1 MQIDAIV
8 ILVKFISVKLTSNMK
23 RRVFVTTTIISSAV
37 AAILPRIGFAQLK
50 PSNKTHL
57 YYELRTYT
65 LKDADQQSLVEDY
78 LEKAAIPALNRLG
91 IENIGVFTEL
101 TPSRQSTL
109 VVLIPYQSLHE
120 FETINNRLEQ
130 DKLYITEG
138 AAYLNAPATK
148 PAYERIKSS
157 LLKGFKNMPGIELPP
172 KDKRIFELRRYEHAS
187 EAAGTKKR
195 EMFNDVGEIDIFKR
209 LGFKPVF
216 FGETIIGEARPNLIY
231 MVTFDD
237 MAAHDQHWKS
247 FIADPEWKKI
257 SVIPE
262 YADSKLVSKITATF
276 LQPTEYSQI

>member
-1 MQIDAIV
+1 M
-8 ILVKFISVKLTSNMK
+8 FVKLTSNMK
-23 RRVFVTTTIISSAV
+23 RRFFVKTTILSSA
-37 AAILPRIGFAQLK
+37 ASALLPRIGFAQLK
-50 PSNKTHL
+50 PRNKTLL

-65 LKDADQQSLVEDY
+65 LKDANQQSLVEDY
-78 LEKAAIPALNRLG
+78 FEKAAIPALNKLG
-91 IENIGVFTEL
+91 IKNVGVFTEL
-101 TPSRQSTL
+101 KPSGQSIL
-109 VVLIPYQSLHE
+109 VALIPYQSLQE

-138 AAYLNAPATK
+138 AAYLNAPATE
-148 PAYERIKSS
+148 PAYERINSS
-157 LLKGFKNMPGIELPP
+157 LLKAFKNMPGLELPP
-172 KDKRIFELRRYEHAS
+172 KNKRIFELRRYEHAN

-195 EMFNDVGEIDIFKR
+195 EMFNDAGEINIFKR

-247 FIADPEWKKI
+247 FGTDPEWMKI

-262 YADSKLVSKITATF
+262 YANSKLISNITSTF

>member
-1 MQIDAIV
+1 
-8 ILVKFISVKLTSNMK
+8 MK
-23 RRVFVTTTIISSAV
+23 RRVFVKTTIISGAA

-50 PSNKTHL
+50 PSNMTQF

-65 LKDADQQSLVEDY
+65 LKDANQQRLVEDY

-91 IENIGVFTEL
+91 IKNVGVFTEL
-101 TPSRQSTL
+101 KPSGQSI
-109 VVLIPYQSLHE
+109 VVALIPYQSLQE
-120 FETINNRLEQ
+120 FETINNKLEQ
-130 DKLYITEG
+130 DKGYITAS
-138 AAYLNAPATK
+138 AAYLNAPATA
-148 PAYERIKSS
+148 PAYERIESS
-157 LLKGFKNMPGIELPP
+157 LLKAFKNMPGLALPP

-195 EMFNDVGEIDIFKR
+195 EMFNDAGEIDIFKR

-216 FGETIIGEARPNLIY
+216 FGETVIGEARPNLIY

-237 MAAHDQHWKS
+237 MAAHDQHWKT

>member
-1 MQIDAIV
+1 
-8 ILVKFISVKLTSNMK
+8 MK
-23 RRVFVTTTIISSAV
+23 RRVFVKTTILSSTA
-37 AAILPRIGFAQLK
+37 AAILPRIGFAQIK
-50 PSNKTHL
+50 PGNRAHM

-65 LKDADQQSLVEDY
+65 LKDASQQNLVEDY
-78 LEKAAIPALNRLG
+78 FKKAAIPALNKLG
-91 IENIGVFTEL
+91 IKNVGVFTEL
-101 TPSRQSTL
+101 KPSGQSVL
-109 VVLIPYQSLHE
+109 VALIPYQSLHE

-130 DKLYITEG
+130 DKLYITEA

-148 PAYERIKSS
+148 PAYERITSS
-157 LLKGFKNMPGIELPP
+157 LLKAFEHMPGLELPP

-187 EAAGTKKR
+187 EAAGAKKR
-195 EMFNDVGEIDIFKR
+195 EMFNDLGEIDIFKR

-247 FIADPEWKKI
+247 FSADPEWKKI

-262 YADSKLVSKITATF
+262 YADSKLVSKITSTF
-276 LQPTEYSQI
+276 LQPTDYSQI

>member
-1 MQIDAIV
+1 
-8 ILVKFISVKLTSNMK
+8 MK
-23 RRVFVTTTIISSAV
+23 RRVFVKTTILSSTA
-37 AAILPRIGFAQLK
+37 AAILPRIGFAQIK
-50 PSNKTHL
+50 PGNRAHM

-65 LKDADQQSLVEDY
+65 LKDANQQNLVEDY
-78 LEKAAIPALNRLG
+78 FKKAAIPALNKLG
-91 IENIGVFTEL
+91 IKNVGVFTEL
-101 TPSRQSTL
+101 KPSGQSVL
-109 VVLIPYQSLHE
+109 VALIPYQSLHE

-130 DKLYITEG
+130 DKLYVTEA

-157 LLKGFKNMPGIELPP
+157 LLKAFKNMSGLELPP
-172 KDKRIFELRRYEHAS
+172 KDKRMFELRRYEHAS
-187 EAAGTKKR
+187 EAAGAKKR
-195 EMFNDVGEIDIFKR
+195 EMFNDLGEIDIFKR

-247 FIADPEWKKI
+247 FSADPEWKKI

-262 YADSKLVSKITATF
+262 YADSKLVSKITSTF
-276 LQPTEYSQI
+276 LQPTDYSQI

>member
-1 MQIDAIV
+1 
-8 ILVKFISVKLTSNMK
+8 MK
-23 RRVFVTTTIISSAV
+23 RRVFVKTTILSSAA
-37 AAILPRIGFAQLK
+37 AAILPRIGFAQTK
-50 PSNKTHL
+50 PDNKTHF

-65 LKDADQQSLVEDY
+65 LKDANQQTLVEDY
-78 LEKAAIPALNRLG
+78 FEKAAIPALNRLG
-91 IENIGVFTEL
+91 IKNVGVFTEL
-101 TPSRQSTL
+101 KPSGQSIL
-109 VVLIPYQSLHE
+109 VALIPYQSLQE

-130 DKLYITEG
+130 DKLYTTAG
-138 AAYLNAPATK
+138 AAYLNASATE

-157 LLKGFKNMPGIELPP
+157 LLKAFKNMPGIELPP
-172 KDKRIFELRRYEHAS
+172 KDKRIFELRRYEHAT
-187 EAAGTKKR
+187 EAAGAKKR
-195 EMFNDVGEIDIFKR
+195 EMFNDKGEIDIFKR

-247 FIADPEWKKI
+247 FSADPEWKKI

-262 YADSKLVSKITATF
+262 YADSKLVSKITTTF